1 MPAQVLRRWFAGL
14 ENPHAVDEHMFDAD
28 CILMRL
34 FLCDAIHDG
43 RRLLSERRASSALS
57 ETTREAEEAEK
68 KPTAE
73 LSLPSSFSNQTST
86 FQ

>member
-14 ENPHAVDEHMFDAD
+14 ENLHAVDEHMFDTD

-43 RRLLSERRASSALS
+43 RHYQNVELRLLCLRPQEKRKKQ
-57 ETTREAEEAEK
+57 K